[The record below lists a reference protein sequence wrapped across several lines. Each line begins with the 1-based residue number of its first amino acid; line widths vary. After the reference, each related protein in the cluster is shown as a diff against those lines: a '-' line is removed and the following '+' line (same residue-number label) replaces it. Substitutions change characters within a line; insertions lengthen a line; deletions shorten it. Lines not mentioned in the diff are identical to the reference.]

1 MFSRGILLMFGSVFF
16 FALMNVSVKFL
27 ARLPGEEITLMRC
40 VAALL
45 ASGFLARRSGAS
57 LLGTERGILLLRGLF
72 GGSSMLAYF
81 YALLLLPLASAVTI
95 QYLSPIITTFFAARF
110 LGERLSPW
118 SWLLLG
124 VSFSGV
130 ALVKG
135 FDPRVN
141 MVGLGAGLIS
151 AVASSGA
158 YVNISRLKGKESPY
172 TIILYLS
179 AVGTFI
185 SLATLL
191 LRGSFI
197 MPTPEEWGWLL
208 AVSVLAQ
215 IAQDFMTRAYLSE
228 RASDVAYINYT
239 GLVFALLF
247 GWLFFHETHSWQ
259 AVGGMSLVLA
269 GVVIN
274 ILLHQKDRVKKME
287 KAA

>member
-1 MFSRGILLMFGSVFF
+1 MFGSVFF
-16 FALMNVSVKFL
+16 FALMNLSVKYL
-27 ARLPGEEITLMRC
+27 TRLPGEEITLMRC
-40 VAALL
+40 VAALF
-45 ASGFLARRSGAS
+45 ASGYLARRSGAA

-72 GGSSMLAYF
+72 GGTSMLAYF

-95 QYLSPIITTFFAARF
+95 QYLSPIITTFFAVRF

-118 SWLLLG
+118 SWLFLG

-135 FDPRVN
+135 IDSRIN
-141 MVGLGAGLIS
+141 TLGLGAGLIS

-172 TIILYLS
+172 TIMLYLS
-179 AVGTFI
+179 GVGTLI
-185 SLATLL
+185 SLTTLL

-197 MPTPEEWGWLL
+197 MPTPGEWGWLL

-247 GWLFFHETHSWQ
+247 GWLFFNETYSWQ
-259 AVGGMSLVLA
+259 VLGGMLLVPA
-269 GVVIN
+269 GVVLN
-274 ILLHQKDRVKKME
+274 ILLQRKSHTKVLE
-287 KAA
+287 KAP